1 MADPTADAP
10 TTPVTLSTT
19 RRVAYVAHCLVNQNA
34 KVQEFA
40 RAAGAVPGVIER
52 LRTHGYRIQ
61 QLPCPEMAFAG
72 VNRWW
77 QGRELYDKANYRRH
91 CSTLAANMAEPM
103 AEFYRRGYEV
113 VVIGLDG
120 SPSSGVR
127 YTGKAR
133 SWGGRPQFDDGDY
146 EVVEGMGVWMEELKR
161 GLEARGVPWP
171 RASGMLLDTT
181 DWDEARD
188 LPRCLD
194 ELDEFL
200 AGGGLR
206 AEVPDALP

>member
-1 MADPTADAP
+1 MNDDV
-10 TTPVTLSTT
+10 TPVAPPVSGGA
-19 RRVAYVAHCLVNQNA
+19 RRVAFVAHCLVNQNA

-40 RAAGAVPGVIER
+40 RSPGVVPGVVER
-52 LRTHGYRIQ
+52 MRRHGYRIQ

-77 QGRELYDKANYRRH
+77 QGRELYDKANFRRH
-91 CSTLAANMAEPM
+91 CRTLADNMAAPI

-113 VVIGLDG
+113 VVVGLDG

-127 YTGKAR
+127 YTGMAR
-133 SWGGRPQFDDGDY
+133 SWGGRPHFEDGDY
-146 EVVEGMGVWMEELKR
+146 EVVEGMGVWMEELRK
-161 GLEARGVPWP
+161 GLEERGIPWP

-200 AGGGLR
+200 SGGGLT
-206 AEVPDALP
+206 AEVPDAQS